1 MTSLG
6 HLQIMKFAEILR
18 QLPPVHHLEAIEFLN
33 ASGEVVD
40 SVENRPGKAGSLTV
54 YAALAQKHGATLT
67 PEAAREGLSLFAEHT
82 EDALAHPGKHG
93 NIDRLFKVIQGNDQL
108 RMKLVT
114 KALP

>member
-93 NIDRLFKVIQGNDQL
+93 NIDRML
-108 RMKLVT
+108 RIAEGQEVLSMRLIPKKL
-114 KALP
+114 L